1 MAGPRSWRAIEMCWG
16 VPAKVMEI
24 EGPTA
29 TVDFG
34 GVRKDVIV
42 AVDGLSPGELVM
54 VHAGIAIGRLTE
66 EDFIR
71 NVALYRDIRAQELLD
86 EGLGEGEARK
96 KAVDETDKLLG
107 SLGIK
112 GSIADV
118 ESEVTEKMQ
127 EAERGVQVPGNAFRS
142 RYRISLSDTDYL
154 QVLHYTNYF
163 RFCERAQQELLE
175 SLGFSYA
182 TLIHKLGV
190 FIPTVETAGKLLA
203 PVRLDN
209 EIEVAVWVE
218 EVGRKHIKW
227 RNVVKNL
234 TSGKIAADCLT
245 VSVCTDTTIMEAM
258 PLPAELAEKL
268 KKFTV

>member
-1 MAGPRSWRAIEMCWG
+1 MCWG
-16 VPAKVMEI
+16 VPAKVIGI

-34 GVRKDVIV
+34 GVRKDVMV
-42 AVDGLSPGELVM
+42 AVERLSPGDLVM
-54 VHAGIAIGRLTE
+54 VHAGIAIGRLSQ

-71 NVALYRDIRAQELLD
+71 NVALYRDIRVQELLGD
-86 EGLGEGEARK
+86 GLEEGEARE
-96 KAVDETDKLLG
+96 KAADETDKLLG

-112 GSIADV
+112 GSIVDV
-118 ESEVTEKMQ
+118 EPEVTEKMSEGAKEIQ
-127 EAERGVQVPGNAFRS
+127 IPANAFRS
-142 RYRISLSDTDYL
+142 RYKISLSDTDYL

-182 TLIHKLGV
+182 TLIHKLGIFV
-190 FIPTVETAGKLLA
+190 PTVETSGKILA

-209 EIEVAVWVE
+209 EIEVVVWVE

-234 TSGKIAADCLT
+234 TSGKTAADCLT

-258 PLPAELAEKL
+258 PLPTELAEKL
-268 KKFTV
+268 KKFIA